1 MNTMEN
7 NSSVYKR
14 FLKALAFVLGFCVF
28 PIIMVYQ
35 TIEFMFVASIY
46 WIITGKRYY
55 DKYELVS
62 FIWQDLMCGERKL
75 KDLTFK
81 RSYNHGSR

>member
-1 MNTMEN
+1 MEN

-14 FLKALAFVLGFCVF
+14 FLTALAFVLGFCVF

-35 TIEFMFVASIY
+35 PIEFMLVAPIY

-55 DKYELVS
+55 DKYEVVS
-62 FIWQDLMCGERKL
+62 FIWVDLMCGDRKL
-75 KDLTFK
+75 KNLTFK
-81 RSYNHGSR
+81 RLYNHGSC